1 MISVVR
7 ITTNVTVSSLLGR
20 GPDMTI
26 IYLQLQVDNILK
38 NKTLIDDLFSS
49 VKMRRRR
56 RRWESVYSGV
66 VWCG

>member
-1 MISVVR
+1 MSQSVHYWAE
-7 ITTNVTVSSLLGR
+7 GA
-20 GPDMTI
+20 DMTI
-26 IYLQLQVDNILK
+26 TIIYLQVDNILK

-49 VKMRRRR
+49 VKMMRRR